1 MPLVFDEVS
10 FSYEEGREVLH
21 SLDLVVEDGEA
32 LGVIGHTGSG
42 KSTLA
47 QLADALL
54 VPTSGTVTVDG
65 MDTADRALRKKIRER
80 VGLVFQYPESQLFA
94 SSVAEDLA
102 FGPKNLGLPAEEVER
117 RCREALS
124 RVGFSYDEL
133 AERSPFDLSGGQQR
147 RVALAGVLAME
158 PTTLVL
164 DEPAAGM
171 DPQTAREI
179 RGYLRSLHEQG
190 MSIVLV
196 SHSMEEVA
204 ELCDRVLVLDG
215 GRAFLEGSPEE
226 VFSPGN
232 YAELR
237 RINLGVPRATK
248 FAIELAAKGLPL
260 EGAILDSDQLVDALV
275 DALGGARDDGRSFS

>member
-215 GRAFLEGSPEE
+215 GRVFLEGGPEE

-237 RINLGVPRATK
+237 RVNLGVPRATK